1 MHLTRLNAP
10 ITYFLLSFFFVFFS
24 SSTAYNITE
33 VLNKYPDF
41 SIFNDYLTRTKV
53 SNQINEHRIMT
64 VLVVKN
70 AAMSSLVGKSVDVI
84 NKVMRIH
91 VFLDYYTLNK
101 FKSLPTSQPAQLTTL
116 FESPDQHRYLNVTNG
131 ATVSIVSAAGSE
143 KVEVVRDISPDD
155 IYKTSIV
162 EVSNVILPSTLSTS
176 PRSSS
181 PSSPSPTVA
190 SSPSPTVASSP
201 SSSTFNITKILNNY
215 PEFNQFNTYLTETQ
229 VCDQINAR
237 STVTV
242 LVVNNTAMS
251 SLVGKSTEIKKKVLS
266 LHVVMD
272 YYTSQS
278 FHNLPSSQTT
288 QLTTL
293 LQSSFQ
299 SIGFQGLL
307 NATHGDTVSIL
318 SAVGSDKVEVVK
330 DIFTEDSKISVVQIS
345 NLIVPSDS
353 TSSPSTPSPSPSPS
367 PSSSSSAFN
376 ITQILNKYPEFSI
389 FNDYLTRTQVSN
401 QINER
406 RTLTILVANNE
417 AMSSLVGQPMDVIRK
432 VLSLQVVLDYYNV
445 QKFHNLPVSKPTRII
460 TLLEAADKP
469 SGQQGFVNITN
480 GDTISIVSG
489 AGSDQAL
496 VVQDVVA
503 DELFTISVVQINKV
517 IVPSGLTS
525 PPSSP
530 SLSPSP
536 SPSSSTFNITK
547 ILNDYPEFSQFNTYL
562 TDTQVCDQINARATV
577 TVLVVNNAAMS
588 SLVGKSTEIQKRVL
602 SLHVITDYYTSQS
615 FHNFPTVKTTQLT
628 TLLQASFQSN
638 GFQGLLNATSGD
650 AVSIVSAAG
659 SDKVEIV
666 KDIFTENLKISIV
679 QINNLIVPSD
689 STSPSSSPSPSESSP
704 SVPSSSA
711 PSSSAAFDITKI
723 LSSNS
728 DFNLFNN
735 YLTQTQVANQ
745 INEHKTMTLFVV
757 NNGAMTS
764 LVDKPMEIKKKILS
778 LHVIMDYYT
787 VQKFHNLPVS
797 QPTRINTLLQVTDK
811 PSGQQGFVNVTNG
824 DTISIVSAAGSDQA
838 VVVRDVADK
847 TNTISVVQISN
858 LILPSGLIAP
868 TSSPSPSTSSN
879 PVKSRAAAPVQA
891 PSSSIAS
898 APNLGGAPLPN
909 APNMGSAPLPNA
921 PNMGS
926 APLTNAP
933 NLASAPWPNAPNM
946 GSAPLSNTP
955 TMGVA
960 PLSNA
965 PISDPPMSVAL
976 SPESPLSN
984 AFAAGPQSSGTPA
997 RFSIN
1002 CASVLTIILVS
1013 TLPLISVIQI

>member
-10 ITYFLLSFFFVFFS
+10 VTYFLLSFFFVFFS

-64 VLVVKN
+64 VLVVNN
-70 AAMSSLVGKSVDVI
+70 AAMSSLVGKSIDVI

-91 VFLDYYTLNK
+91 VFLDYYTLSK

-131 ATVSIVSAAGSE
+131 GTVSIVSAAGSE

-162 EVSNVILPSTLSTS
+162 EVSNVILPSTIST
-176 PRSSS
+176 S

-201 SSSTFNITKILNNY
+201 S
-215 PEFNQFNTYLTETQ
+215 
-229 VCDQINAR
+229 
-237 STVTV
+237 
-242 LVVNNTAMS
+242 
-251 SLVGKSTEIKKKVLS
+251 
-266 LHVVMD
+266 
-272 YYTSQS
+272 
-278 FHNLPSSQTT
+278 
-288 QLTTL
+288 
-293 LQSSFQ
+293 
-299 SIGFQGLL
+299 
-307 NATHGDTVSIL
+307 TH
-318 SAVGSDKVEVVK
+318 
-330 DIFTEDSKISVVQIS
+330 
-345 NLIVPSDS
+345 S
-353 TSSPSTPSPSPSPS
+353 TSPSPSPSPSVPSPS

-496 VVQDVVA
+496 VVRDVAA
-503 DELFTISVVQINKV
+503 DELSTISVVQINKV

-525 PPSSP
+525 PPS
-530 SLSPSP
+530 LSPSP
-536 SPSSSTFNITK
+536 SIPSSPSSSIFNITK
-547 ILNDYPEFSQFNTYL
+547 ILNNYPEFSQFNAYL
-562 TDTQVCDQINARATV
+562 TDTQVCDQINARTTV

-588 SLVGKSTEIQKRVL
+588 SLVGKSTEIKKRVL

-615 FHNFPTVKTTQLT
+615 FHNFPTSKTTQLT
-628 TLLQASFQSN
+628 TLLQVSFQSN

-659 SDKVEIV
+659 SDKVEVV
-666 KDIFTENLKISIV
+666 KDIFTENLKISVV

-689 STSPSSSPSPSESSP
+689 STSPSPSPSPSESSP

-757 NNGAMTS
+757 NNGDMTS
-764 LVDKPMEIKKKILS
+764 LVDKPMEIKKKVLS

-797 QPTRINTLLQVTDK
+797 QPTRINTLLQVTDE

-868 TSSPSPSTSSN
+868 TSSPSPSNSSN
-879 PVKSRAAAPVQA
+879 PGKSRAAAPVQV
-891 PSSSIAS
+891 PSRSIAS

-909 APNMGSAPLPNA
+909 APNMGNAPLPNA
-921 PNMGS
+921 PNMGN

-933 NLASAPWPNAPNM
+933 NLASAPLPNAPNM

-955 TMGVA
+955 TMGV
-960 PLSNA
+960 A

-997 RFSIN
+997 RFSMN

-1013 TLPLISVIQI
+1013 TLPLISVILI

>member
-1 MHLTRLNAP
+1 MPFESTRSNSLPDRLLLCEIKMHHTRLNTP
-10 ITYFLLSFFFVFFS
+10 ITYFLLSFFFLLFS

-70 AAMSSLVGKSVDVI
+70 AAMSSLVGKSIDVI

-176 PRSSS
+176 PRLPS
-181 PSSPSPTVA
+181 PSSPSLTVA
-190 SSPSPTVASSP
+190 SSPSPTIASSP
-201 SSSTFNITKILNNY
+201 SSSTFNITKFLNNY
-215 PEFNQFNTYLTETQ
+215 PDFNQFNTYLTETQ
-229 VCDQINAR
+229 VCDQINAL

-242 LVVNNTAMS
+242 LVVNNASMS
-251 SLVGKSTEIKKKVLS
+251 SLVGKSTEFKKKVLS

-307 NATHGDTVSIL
+307 NATNGDTVSIL

-330 DIFTEDSKISVVQIS
+330 DIFTENSKISAVQIS

-353 TSSPSTPSPSPSPS
+353 TSSPSTLSPSVPSPS

-445 QKFHNLPVSKPTRII
+445 QKLHNLPVSKPTRII

-496 VVQDVVA
+496 VIRDVVA

-536 SPSSSTFNITK
+536 SILSSPSSSTFNITK

-562 TDTQVCDQINARATV
+562 TDTQVCDQINARTTV

-588 SLVGKSTEIQKRVL
+588 SLVGKSTEIKKRVL
-602 SLHVITDYYTSQS
+602 SLHIITDYYTSQS
-615 FHNFPTVKTTQLT
+615 FHNFPTLKTTQLT
-628 TLLQASFQSN
+628 TLLQDSFQSN

-666 KDIFTENLKISIV
+666 KDIFTENLKISVV

-745 INEHKTMTLFVV
+745 INEHKTMTVFVV

-764 LVDKPMEIKKKILS
+764 LVDKPMEIKKKVLS

-797 QPTRINTLLQVTDK
+797 QPTRINTLLQVTDE
-811 PSGQQGFVNVTNG
+811 PSGQQGFVNITNG
-824 DTISIVSAAGSDQA
+824 DTISIVSSAGSDQA

-879 PVKSRAAAPVQA
+879 PSKLRAAAPVQA

-898 APNLGGAPLPN
+898 APNLGGAPLSN

-926 APLTNAP
+926 TPMTNAP
-933 NLASAPWPNAPNM
+933 NL
-946 GSAPLSNTP
+946 GQY
-955 TMGVA
+955 TMGQTHQTWA
-960 PLSNA
+960 
-965 PISDPPMSVAL
+965 
-976 SPESPLSN
+976 
-984 AFAAGPQSSGTPA
+984 THH
-997 RFSIN
+997 
-1002 CASVLTIILVS
+1002 
-1013 TLPLISVIQI
+1013 